1 MRGKKTR
8 FASLRNLFPFVM
20 SCVILVLS
28 LPQLFAGSRLLDTII
43 FQLGSELLTEKL
55 SSLIAP
61 IDRRYQTLYRIG
73 LEDSQSH
80 RDEIKR
86 DALATLAASRYKKTG
101 NIFVI
106 SREGAILLST
116 SFTDSGTP
124 EFAAFFRKLQAGG
137 DTITYRAN
145 GQDMLAVA
153 RFFEPWQSHIG
164 LSISHGELF
173 AAKNLFL
180 RISLIV
186 LAVALLI
193 AVGLMLAMQ
202 RFLIRPII
210 ALSRFAEDVA
220 RGDLRPRSGGRAFLE
235 LATLQQDIATM
246 VATLQQQMQEK
257 TQQIEIIRERERQRD
272 QALADLQLSETR
284 YRAIYNA
291 PNDAIFIH
299 DGATGAIL
307 DVNQTMLDR
316 YGYSREEA
324 MGLTM
329 AQLSSGIPPCSASD
343 AEQHLQAALSTGPQL
358 FEWHARKKNGSLFWV
373 EVSLKA
379 TAFSGSRL
387 VIAVVRDISD
397 RKEAQRALDEEKERL
412 SVTLRSIGDGVITT
426 DTAGRVVMMS
436 KAAEELTGW
445 SQHEAAGKPLE
456 EIFTIINEKTGE
468 RCANPAKQVLTTGQV
483 IELANHT
490 VLIDRYER
498 RLHIADSGA
507 PILDRANRI
516 IGVVLVFRDVTE
528 KLRFTEEM
536 LKVKKLESIG
546 VLAGGIAHD
555 FNNILTA
562 ILGNV
567 NLARLQTGDD
577 PLLSPL
583 LAETEKATLRARN
596 LTRQLLTFAKGGTPV
611 RQLTSIAEIIRESAT
626 FVLRGSNVTCEFQ
639 MADDLWLGDIDAGQ
653 ISQVIQN
660 MVINARQAMPDG
672 GTILISCRNRPV
684 ANAAAT
690 ESSEFLEI
698 SISDSGIG
706 IPTAF
711 LDKIFDPYF
720 TMKEQGNGLGLAICH
735 SIVRNHGGS
744 ITVAS
749 SPGRGTTFTMLLP
762 ASRERQRASTDK
774 ESSSALPGHRAKI
787 LVMDDEELVRAV
799 LAGMLSH
806 IGCTSAMAKDGQ
818 EALHL
823 YRQALEEGC
832 PFDAV
837 IMDLTIPGG
846 MGGKEAV
853 SHLLSLDQKAKVIVA
868 SGYSNDPIMA
878 DYRRYGFCAAIGKP
892 FQLDELVR
900 TFTQALNNPPACPP
914 PVP

>member
-1 MRGKKTR
+1 MREKKTR
-8 FASLRNLFPFVM
+8 FASLHSLFPLIM
-20 SCVILVLS
+20 SCLILILS
-28 LPQLFAGSRLLDTII
+28 LPQLFAGSLLLDTII

-55 SSLIAP
+55 SSLIEP
-61 IDRRYQTLYRIG
+61 INRRYQTLYRIG

-80 RDEIKR
+80 RDEIKD
-86 DALATLAASRYKKTG
+86 DALATLAATRYKKTG
-101 NIFVI
+101 SIFVI
-106 SREGAILLST
+106 SKEGAILLSS
-116 SFTDSGTP
+116 SFTDSETP
-124 EFAAFFRKLQAGG
+124 EFATFFSKLQAGSEN
-137 DTITYRAN
+137 ISYRAN

-164 LSISHGELF
+164 LSISHDELF

-186 LAVALLI
+186 LAAALLI
-193 AVGLMLAMQ
+193 AVGLMLTMQ
-202 RFLIRPII
+202 QFLIRPII
-210 ALSRFAEDVA
+210 ALSRFAEDVT
-220 RGDLRPRSGGRAFLE
+220 RGDLHSWSGRKAFLE

-257 TQQIEIIRERERQRD
+257 TAQLEIIKEREHQRD
-272 QALADLQLSETR
+272 QALADLQFSENR

-291 PNDAIFIH
+291 PSDAIFIH

-307 DVNQTMLDR
+307 DVNQTMLEL
-316 YGYSREEA
+316 YGYGREEA
-324 MGLTM
+324 IGLTM
-329 AQLSSGIPPCSASD
+329 GQLSSGIPPCTASD
-343 AEQHLQAALSTGPQL
+343 AQQHLHAALSAGPQL
-358 FEWHARKKNGSLFWV
+358 FEWHARKKDGSLFWV

-379 TAFSGSRL
+379 TAFSGNRL

-445 SQHEAAGKPLE
+445 SQHEAAAKPLE

-468 RCANPAKQVLTTGQV
+468 RCANPAQQVLTTGQV

-490 VLIDRYER
+490 VLIDRHDR
-498 RLHIADSGA
+498 RRHIADSGA
-507 PILDRANRI
+507 PILDKANRI

-528 KLRFTEEM
+528 KLRFAEEM

-567 NLARLQTGDD
+567 NLARLQAGDD
-577 PLLSPL
+577 SPLTPLLN
-583 LAETEKATLRARN
+583 ETEKAALRARN

-611 RQLTSIAEIIRESAT
+611 RRLTSITEIIRESAT

-639 MADDLWLGDIDAGQ
+639 MANDLWLGDIDADQ

-672 GTILISCRNRPV
+672 GTILISCRNRPMEN
-684 ANAAAT
+684 NAPSSA
-690 ESSEFLEI
+690 SEFLEI

-706 IPTAF
+706 IPAAF

-720 TMKEQGNGLGLAICH
+720 TMKEQGTGLGLAICH

-744 ITVAS
+744 ITVNS
-749 SPGRGTTFTMLLP
+749 SPGRGTTFTLLLP
-762 ASRERQRASTDK
+762 ASREKQKAPTAAR
-774 ESSSALPGHRAKI
+774 SSSATPTHRAKI

-806 IGCTSAMAKDGQ
+806 IGCTSAIANDGQ
-818 EALHL
+818 EAIRL
-823 YRQALEEGC
+823 YRQALEEGS

-853 SHLLSLDQKAKVIVA
+853 SHLLALDQKAKVIVA

-892 FQLDELVR
+892 FQLDELIR
-900 TFTQALNNPPACPP
+900 TFTQALNNAPASPP
-914 PVP
+914 PPP